1 MIILRAQEEPQEV
14 FFISRGNLFDKIV
27 IKGEATESEQE
38 FIVDPLFVDYY
49 GKATI
54 SPILKEGASY
64 TLKIYNGESVV
75 YYDMIYCTNQ
85 SIVNYDINEN
95 QYINQSNP
103 ENNGFIVID

>member
-1 MIILRAQEEPQEV
+1 MIILRAQEESQEV

-27 IKGEATESEQE
+27 IKGESTESEQE
-38 FIVDPLFVDYY
+38 FIVEPLFVDYY
-49 GKATI
+49 GKASI
-54 SPILKEGASY
+54 SPILKEGSTY
-64 TLKIYNGESVV
+64 TLKIYSDESLV